1 MNRGEGFKAM
11 NTKDIVL
18 PKRDLDYKVKLV
30 SNDDWLKKVWIFLVL
45 SARENPHKTQLT
57 SPPFSDPL
65 CSLFSGALLIS
76 FLSCSS
82 LDICL
87 FTYAFSCSLSRFSR
101 RILPIS
107 ASFLT
112 SLRVSLDW
120 LYAFYFLLS
129 LVALS
134 LSFQPTFTQ
143 NLISTNLN
151 YNSFPRLTKIK
162 YNVGRSTL
170 KYVYVTE

>member
-11 NTKDIVL
+11 NARDIVL

-45 SARENPHKTQLT
+45 SARENPHKAQLT
-57 SPPFSDPL
+57 SPSFSNPL
-65 CSLFSGALLIS
+65 CSLFSWALLIS
-76 FLSCSS
+76 FLRCSS

-101 RILPIS
+101 RIS

-112 SLRVSLDW
+112 SLLFSLDW

-151 YNSFPRLTKIK
+151 YNSFPRLTK
-162 YNVGRSTL
+162 L
-170 KYVYVTE
+170 

>member
-11 NTKDIVL
+11 NAKDIVL

-45 SARENPHKTQLT
+45 SARENPHKAQLT
-57 SPPFSDPL
+57 SPSFSNPL
-65 CSLFSGALLIS
+65 CSLFSWALLIS
-76 FLSCSS
+76 FLRCSS

-151 YNSFPRLTKIK
+151 YNNFRRLTK
-162 YNVGRSTL
+162 L
-170 KYVYVTE
+170 

>member
-11 NTKDIVL
+11 NAKDIVL

-45 SARENPHKTQLT
+45 SARENPHKAQLT
-57 SPPFSDPL
+57 SPSFSNPL
-65 CSLFSGALLIS
+65 CSLFSWALLIS
-76 FLSCSS
+76 FLRCSS

-101 RILPIS
+101 RIS

-112 SLRVSLDW
+112 SLLFSLDW

-151 YNSFPRLTKIK
+151 YNSFPRLTK
-162 YNVGRSTL
+162 L
-170 KYVYVTE
+170 

>member
-1 MNRGEGFKAM
+1 MNA
-11 NTKDIVL
+11 KDIVL
-18 PKRDLDYKVKLV
+18 PKRNLDYKVKLV

-57 SPPFSDPL
+57 SPSFSDPL

-76 FLSCSS
+76 FLRCSS

-101 RILPIS
+101 RILPTS

-112 SLRVSLDW
+112 SSPFHSTGFTPFTSCFLWSLC
-120 LYAFYFLLS
+120 LFLSCLLS
-129 LVALS
+129 LKTLFLRTWIITIS
-134 LSFQPTFTQ
+134 PGWQSF
-143 NLISTNLN
+143 STM
-151 YNSFPRLTKIK
+151 
-162 YNVGRSTL
+162 
-170 KYVYVTE
+170 